1 MDKNFPPFPFAVTN
15 IIPIFAV
22 LNIHN
27 SQMQDARLAFH
38 RAGIFYVRIPY
49 NHIDMASVYPRVEHQ
64 CAHSI

>member
-1 MDKNFPPFPFAVTN
+1 
-15 IIPIFAV
+15 
-22 LNIHN
+22 
-27 SQMQDARLAFH
+27 MQDARLAFY